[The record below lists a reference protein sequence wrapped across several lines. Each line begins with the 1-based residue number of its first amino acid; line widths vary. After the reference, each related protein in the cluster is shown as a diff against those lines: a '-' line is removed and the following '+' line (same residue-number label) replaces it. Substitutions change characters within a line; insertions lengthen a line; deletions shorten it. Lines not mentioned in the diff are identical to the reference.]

1 MKRSFISIFTFL
13 FTLFTWGQLQPL
25 SNQYIFNGLAINPAY
40 SGSREALSTTMLYRN
55 QWVGLEGAP
64 KTMSFSLHAPLRKE
78 KIGLGLLII
87 NDKIGV
93 TSETSIVANYA
104 YRMDIAN
111 GKLAL
116 GLGAGLT
123 LINTAWSEL
132 VAIDPDDELLMENSQ
147 TFTLPDFSVGAYYT
161 ADKFFL
167 GLSIPLFL
175 SHQFNFTKS
184 KFTLQNNFS
193 EYNYLITAGNIFVI
207 NTEIKIFPALLM
219 KYNPGNSPQIDL
231 YSHIIYRE
239 KFWVGISYR
248 SKKSMVGIFQYQ
260 INNQL
265 RIAYSCDFDMGN
277 LGRYNSGS
285 HEIMMKYDFN
295 YLLEVISPR
304 YY

>member
-1 MKRSFISIFTFL
+1 MKRSFVSICTFL
-13 FTLFTWGQLQPL
+13 FTLFAWGQLQPL

-40 SGSREALSTTMLYRN
+40 SGSREALSATALYRN

-87 NDKIGV
+87 NDRIGV
-93 TSETSIVANYA
+93 SGETSIVANYA
-104 YRMDIAN
+104 YRMNVAG

-116 GLGAGLT
+116 GLGAGIT
-123 LINTAWSEL
+123 LISTAWSEL
-132 VAIDPDDELLMENSQ
+132 VAVDPDDELLMENSP
-147 TFTLPDFSVGAYYT
+147 TFALPDFSIGAYYNN
-161 ADKFFL
+161 KNLFL

-175 SHQFNFTKS
+175 CHQFNFEKS
-184 KFTLQNNFS
+184 KFTLHNDFS
-193 EYNYLITAGNIFVI
+193 EYNYMITAGNVFRI
-207 NTEIKIFPALLM
+207 NTKIKVFPALLM
-219 KYNPGNSPQIDL
+219 KYNPGNTPQVDL
-231 YSHIIYRE
+231 YSHVIFRD
-239 KFWVGISYR
+239 KFWVGVSYR
-248 SKKSMVGIFQYQ
+248 SRKSLVGIFQYQ

-265 RIAYSCDFDMGN
+265 RIAYSCDFDLGK

>member
-13 FTLFTWGQLQPL
+13 FTLFALGQLQPL

-64 KTMSFSLHAPLRKE
+64 KTMSFSIHAPLRKE

-104 YRMDIAN
+104 YRMDIAD

-123 LINTAWSEL
+123 LINTAWPEL
-132 VAIDPDDELLMENSQ
+132 VAIDPDDELLMGNSQ
-147 TFTLPDFSVGAYYT
+147 TFTLPDFSIGAYYT
-161 ADKFFL
+161 INNFFL
-167 GLSIPLFL
+167 GLSIPQFL
-175 SHQFNFTKS
+175 SHQFNYTKS
-184 KFTLQNNFS
+184 KFTLKNDFS
-193 EYNYLITAGNIFVI
+193 EYNYMITAGNIFVI
-207 NTEIKIFPALLM
+207 NAEIKIFPAFLM

-239 KFWVGISYR
+239 KFWAGISYR

-265 RIAYSCDFDMGN
+265 RIAYSFDFDLGK
-277 LGRYNSGS
+277 LGRYKGGS

-295 YLLEVISPR
+295 YLLEVFSPR

>member
-1 MKRSFISIFTFL
+1 MKRSFVSILTFL
-13 FTLFTWGQLQPL
+13 FTLSAWGQLQPL

-40 SGSREALSTTMLYRN
+40 SGSREALSMTMLYRN

-104 YRMDIAN
+104 YRMDVFN

-116 GLGAGLT
+116 GLGAGIT

-132 VAIDPDDELLMENSQ
+132 VAIDPDDELLMGNSP
-147 TFTLPDFSVGAYYT
+147 TFTLPDFSIGAYYT
-161 ADKFFL
+161 INNFFL
-167 GLSIPLFL
+167 GLSIPQFL
-175 SHQFNFTKS
+175 SHQFNYTKS
-184 KFTLQNNFS
+184 KFTLKNNFS
-193 EYNYLITAGNIFVI
+193 EYNYMITAGNIFVI
-207 NTEIKIFPALLM
+207 NAEIKIFPALLM
-219 KYNPGNSPQIDL
+219 KYNPGNSPQVDL

-239 KFWVGISYR
+239 KFWVGVSYR

-265 RIAYSCDFDMGN
+265 RIAYSFDFDIGK
-277 LGRYNSGS
+277 LGRYKSGS

-295 YLLEVISPR
+295 YLLEIISPL